1 MGSGFTSGMTAMA
14 HLVQMH
20 TRWRGKSGR
29 LRQGQ
34 RAHQN
39 YKEGKMMFS
48 IFQHLCSRSLAPFW
62 WPLLYQGKAFTICTR
77 ILADVRNTPHPNL
90 SLSAMCQN
98 SPVLYFKHPLTLLSP
113 RWQCLVMDEW
123 NKQVFA
129 IVRTSQNDNP
139 SQESKC
145 FNSASHHMTSGTCK
159 LKQQWN
165 TTPCLLEWP
174 QSRLL
179 MTNAGEDVEQWEL
192 AFIAGWNAK
201 W

>member
-1 MGSGFTSGMTAMA
+1 MFGEVIYHPYIFEIVLNSGLHTQRSSINKQTNTFFRVDDDCLPSFPLPHPPGSFQRLVLKMGSGFTSGMTAMA

-39 YKEGKMMFS
+39 YKEGKIMFS
-48 IFQHLCSRSLAPFW
+48 IFQHLCSRSLAPFR

-113 RWQCLVMDEW
+113 R
-123 NKQVFA
+123 
-129 IVRTSQNDNP
+129 
-139 SQESKC
+139 
-145 FNSASHHMTSGTCK
+145 
-159 LKQQWN
+159 
-165 TTPCLLEWP
+165 
-174 QSRLL
+174 
-179 MTNAGEDVEQWEL
+179 
-192 AFIAGWNAK
+192 
-201 W
+201 